1 MAKKTH
7 TKKKKKKKK
16 KTNVYDTSSELYND
30 LPVTYCDE
38 YHDISDAK
46 RSKID
51 PKHDPL
57 FNIWWI

>member
-7 TKKKKKKKK
+7 TQKKK

-38 YHDISDAK
+38 CHDISDAK

-57 FNIWWI
+57 FNI

>member
-16 KTNVYDTSSELYND
+16 KKKCYKKTSELYND

-38 YHDISDAK
+38 CHDISDAK

-57 FNIWWI
+57 FNI